1 MALSL
6 VLLEAGSLF
15 VGVFG
20 TALLWSHPRLGA
32 SVDVPSALGQSMA
45 VVACCLVAFYFSDLY
60 DLRIVRSFAEFAPRL
75 VESVGIAFF
84 LVATLHFLLPDTR
97 LAERRFVSS
106 LLLTSVLL
114 VTLRAV
120 SYRVMRSSPFVERVL
135 ILGTGGL
142 TRQLLSEIESRQP
155 CRYTVVGVADDVDS
169 TGCLPSRY
177 PLRGPLR
184 HFDKIL
190 EEVRPDRVIVALA
203 ERRGRLPVGQ
213 LLDSRMRG
221 IPVEDAVDAYERLT
235 GKLAIEALTPSALIF
250 SPDFRESRVRLVLR
264 QAVSLL
270 VAVLGLIVLAPLFGL
285 IALAIRLDSRG
296 PVLFVQDRVGL
307 YGRRF
312 RLLKFRTMRSASVH
326 PSEWARDNGDRITR
340 VGKWLRKIR
349 LDELPQFV
357 NVLRG
362 EMNLVG
368 PRPHP
373 TTNVELFRDN
383 IPYYW
388 LRLRVRPGI
397 TGWAQVRYGYA
408 NDLQEETEKMRY
420 DLFYIKHA
428 SLWLDL
434 RILFATTKIVLFGRE
449 DP

>member
-1 MALSL
+1 M
-6 VLLEAGSLF
+6 
-15 VGVFG
+15 
-20 TALLWSHPRLGA
+20 
-32 SVDVPSALGQSMA
+32 
-45 VVACCLVAFYFSDLY
+45 
-60 DLRIVRSFAEFAPRL
+60 
-75 VESVGIAFF
+75 
-84 LVATLHFLLPDTR
+84 
-97 LAERRFVSS
+97 
-106 LLLTSVLL
+106 
-114 VTLRAV
+114 
-120 SYRVMRSSPFVERVL
+120 
-135 ILGTGGL
+135 
-142 TRQLLSEIESRQP
+142 
-155 CRYTVVGVADDVDS
+155 
-169 TGCLPSRY
+169 
-177 PLRGPLR
+177 
-184 HFDKIL
+184 
-190 EEVRPDRVIVALA
+190 
-203 ERRGRLPVGQ
+203 
-213 LLDSRMRG
+213 
-221 IPVEDAVDAYERLT
+221 
-235 GKLAIEALTPSALIF
+235 
-250 SPDFRESRVRLVLR
+250 VLR

-449 DP
+449 DR